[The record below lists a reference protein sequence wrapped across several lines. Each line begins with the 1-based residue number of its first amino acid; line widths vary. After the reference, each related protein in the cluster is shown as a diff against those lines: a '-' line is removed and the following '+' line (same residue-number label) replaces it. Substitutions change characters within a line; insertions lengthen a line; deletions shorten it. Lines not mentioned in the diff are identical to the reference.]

1 MFLLFHPF
9 FYRFYPFQASVAL
22 QAGRI
27 YEVIDDRMGPYPFEC
42 VVKFFTLA
50 LKCCKEGTNA
60 RPSMAEVTREL
71 EGIWLMMPDS
81 DIRTTDPMVSF
92 SSFNKLSVTYQ
103 KKKRKKKDP
112 MVSDAEKVMTPPSSS
127 SMVKNPYGPSD
138 VSDCEL
144 VSGVVP
150 YIAPR

>member
-9 FYRFYPFQASVAL
+9 FYCFYPFQVSVAL

-27 YEVIDDRMGPYPFEC
+27 YEVIDDRMGSYPSEY

-50 LKCCKEGTNA
+50 LKCCKEETDA
-60 RPSMAEVTREL
+60 RPSVAEVTRKL

-92 SSFNKLSVTYQ
+92 SSFNKLFVTYQ
-103 KKKRKKKDP
+103 KKKR
-112 MVSDAEKVMTPPSSS
+112 S
-127 SMVKNPYGPSD
+127 YGF
-138 VSDCEL
+138 
-144 VSGVVP
+144 
-150 YIAPR
+150 